1 LDELSRTFTADTTG
15 VYWRTTLIA
24 TLLVTALLVI
34 PAAALIL
41 MGDRLDPLVEAKNFS
56 RKTARASSD
65 TTHLRI
71 RLEEL
76 GKATDLDYEQFRIK
90 QYGYCAGSGAIV
102 FALVMALSA
111 NFILAT
117 ATTVLAGASVYLLL
131 DRQLTQDVKKRRE
144 LIEAEFPA
152 IVELLTL
159 AIAAGETPL
168 SAMLRIAKSADGALA
183 KEFQI
188 VVAGVRSGEP
198 LHESLDAMGRRV
210 KSVMI
215 RRFVDAL
222 VTATLRGAPLVEV
235 LSRHAVE
242 ARGNQRNRIM
252 GAASKAEISMMIPVV
267 FLILPIS
274 ILFALWPSLTNL
286 NMFAA

>member
-1 LDELSRTFTADTTG
+1 MLITLVLTG
-15 VYWRTTLIA
+15 
-24 TLLVTALLVI
+24 LLVI
-34 PAAALIL
+34 PAALLIL
-41 MGDRLDPLVEAKNFS
+41 IGDQVDPLEEAKRVS
-56 RKTARASSD
+56 RKNARASSD
-65 TTHLRI
+65 KTQLRS

-76 GKATDLDYEQFRIK
+76 GLASEKDYEDFRIK
-90 QYGYCAGSGAIV
+90 QYGYCAGAGALA
-102 FALVMALSA
+102 FALLFALFGS
-111 NFILAT
+111 LLT
-117 ATTVLAGASVYLLL
+117 ACFTAAFFAVLIYVSI

-152 IVELLTL
+152 IVEMLTL
-159 AIAAGETPL
+159 AIAAGETPM
-168 SAMLRIAKSADGALA
+168 SAMHRIANSAQGALA
-183 KEFQI
+183 KEFSI
-188 VVAGVRSGEP
+188 VVTGVRSGAP
-198 LHESLDAMGRRV
+198 LHEALDSMGRRV

-242 ARGNQRNRIM
+242 ARGNQRNRVM
-252 GAASKAEISMMIPVV
+252 GAAGKAEISMMIPVV

-286 NMFAA
+286 NMFAT

>member
-1 LDELSRTFTADTTG
+1 MMLTLVVTFL
-15 VYWRTTLIA
+15 LI
-24 TLLVTALLVI
+24 V
-34 PAAALIL
+34 PAAILIL
-41 MGDRLDPLVEAKNFS
+41 VGDQVDPLSDAKRIS
-56 RKTARASSD
+56 RKTARASD
-65 TTHLRI
+65 DRTQLRI

-76 GKATDLDYEQFRIK
+76 GKGSDKDYEDFRIK
-90 QYGYCAGSGAIV
+90 QYGYCAGSGALSFAIFFTFFGSLLLACLASV
-102 FALVMALSA
+102 FAVLLIYVLV
-111 NFILAT
+111 
-117 ATTVLAGASVYLLL
+117 

-152 IVELLTL
+152 IVEMLTL
-159 AIAAGETPL
+159 AIAAGETPM
-168 SAMLRIAKSADGALA
+168 SAMLRIANSADGAISR
-183 KEFQI
+183 EFQI
-188 VVAGVRSGEP
+188 VVARVRSGAP
-198 LHESLDAMGRRV
+198 LHECLDAMGRRV

-242 ARGNQRNRIM
+242 ARGNQRNRVM
-252 GAASKAEISMMIPVV
+252 GAAGKAEISMMIPVV

-286 NMFAA
+286 NMFAG

>member
-1 LDELSRTFTADTTG
+1 M
-15 VYWRTTLIA
+15 
-24 TLLVTALLVI
+24 LVTGLLVI

-41 MGDRLDPLVEAKNFS
+41 IGDHLDPLTEAKNFS
-56 RKTARASSD
+56 RKSARASTDS
-65 TTHLRI
+65 TKLRI

-76 GKATDLDYEQFRIK
+76 GKANDLDYEQFRIK
-90 QYGYCAGSGAIV
+90 QYGYSAGSAAIV
-102 FALVMALSA
+102 FAVVTALYGSLIPA
-111 NFILAT
+111 ILAS
-117 ATTVLAGASVYLLL
+117 VLAGAGVFLLI

-168 SAMLRIAKSADGALA
+168 SAMLRITKSADGALA

-188 VVAGVRSGEP
+188 VVAGVRSGAP

-210 KSVMI
+210 QSVMI

-242 ARGNQRNRIM
+242 ARSNQRNRIM
-252 GAASKAEISMMIPVV
+252 GAAGKAEISMMIPVV

>member
-1 LDELSRTFTADTTG
+1 M
-15 VYWRTTLIA
+15 IA

-41 MGDRLDPLVEAKNFS
+41 IGDHVDPLTEAKNFS
-56 RKTARASSD
+56 RKSARASSD
-65 TTHLRI
+65 ITNLRV

-90 QYGYCAGSGAIV
+90 QYGYSAGSAAIAFALIVTFTSNLILAVSAIV
-102 FALVMALSA
+102 FAGV
-111 NFILAT
+111 
-117 ATTVLAGASVYLLL
+117 SVYLLI

-168 SAMLRIAKSADGALA
+168 SAMLRITNSADGALA
-183 KEFQI
+183 QEFHI
-188 VVAGVRSGEP
+188 VVTRVRSGAP
-198 LHESLDAMGRRV
+198 LHESLDAMGRQV

-252 GAASKAEISMMIPVV
+252 GAAAKAEISMMIPVV

>member
-1 LDELSRTFTADTTG
+1 M
-15 VYWRTTLIA
+15 IA

-34 PAAALIL
+34 PAAVLIL
-41 MGDRLDPLVEAKNFS
+41 IGDRLDPLSEAKKFS
-56 RKTARASSD
+56 RKSARASAD
-65 TTHLRI
+65 TTNLRI

-76 GKATDLDYEQFRIK
+76 GKASELDYEKFRIK
-90 QYGYCAGSGAIV
+90 QYGYCAGSAAIT
-102 FALVMALSA
+102 FALVTAFSGSL
-111 NFILAT
+111 ILAISATALT
-117 ATTVLAGASVYLLL
+117 ATGIYLLI

-168 SAMLRIAKSADGALA
+168 SAMLRIANSAAGALA
-183 KEFQI
+183 NEFQI
-188 VVAGVRSGEP
+188 VVTEVRSGAP
-198 LHESLDAMGRRV
+198 LQECLDAMGRRV

-252 GAASKAEISMMIPVV
+252 GAAGKAEISMMIPVV

-286 NMFAA
+286 NMFAT

>member
-1 LDELSRTFTADTTG
+1 M
-15 VYWRTTLIA
+15 IA

-34 PAAALIL
+34 PAAALVL
-41 MGDRLDPLVEAKNFS
+41 VGDQLDPLTEAKKFS
-56 RKTARASSD
+56 RKSARTSSD
-65 TTHLRI
+65 TTQLRI

-76 GKATDLDYEQFRIK
+76 GRAADLDYEKFRIK
-90 QYGYCAGSGAIV
+90 QYGYSAASGAIA
-102 FALVMALSA
+102 FALIMTLSA
-111 NFILAT
+111 NLILAIS
-117 ATTVLAGASVYLLL
+117 ATVLAGASVYLLI

-168 SAMLRIAKSADGALA
+168 NAMLRISNSADGALA
-183 KEFQI
+183 KEFQN
-188 VVAGVRSGEP
+188 VVAGVRSGQP

-252 GAASKAEISMMIPVV
+252 GAAGKAEISMMIPFV